1 MTKILVADDHRVLRE
16 GLKRIIEQSKDMQ
29 VVAEAADGAE
39 VLTHLKKISVQVV
52 LLDISMPGASG
63 IDILKQIKTKYPK
76 LAVLML
82 SQHSEDQYAI
92 RAMRAG
98 ASGYLTK
105 ESASTELLAAIRKVA
120 VGGKYVNESLAEKMA
135 SALGNSGEKPLHES
149 LSDREYEI
157 LRMLS
162 ASKTVTE
169 IAEELSLSVKTIS
182 TYRARLLEKMNMTK
196 TSELMLYGIQNGLTH
211 SEKPARTRRSRS

>member
-1 MTKILVADDHRVLRE
+1 MARRCLAKL
-16 GLKRIIEQSKDMQ
+16 S
-29 VVAEAADGAE
+29 
-39 VLTHLKKISVQVV
+39 KISVNVV

-63 IDILKQIKTKYPK
+63 IDILKQLKTKYPK

-98 ASGYLTK
+98 AAGYLTK
-105 ESASTELLAAIRKVA
+105 ESASTELIAAIRKVA
-120 VGGKYVNESLAEKMA
+120 SGGKYLNDSLAEKMA
-135 SALGNSGEKPLHES
+135 SALGSSGEKPLHDS

-169 IAEELSLSVKTIS
+169 IGKELSLSVKTIS
-182 TYRARLLEKMNMTK
+182 TYRSRILEKMNMTK
-196 TSELMLYGIQNGLTH
+196 TSELMLYGIQHGLTLIADG
-211 SEKPARTRRSRS
+211 KPPLNSQAPPRARRTNTDI